1 MKNLLFYDQTSLKE
15 TLFSVLKSG
24 VKFSLIGLRN
34 ALRDI
39 YFLTLQYIEWA
50 THQIFCDKYSVF
62 FRRLTQNV

>member
-15 TLFSVLKSG
+15 TFFLVLKSG
-24 VKFSLIGLRN
+24 VKLSLVGLRN

-50 THQIFCDKYSVF
+50 THQILCDKYFVF
-62 FRRLTQNV
+62 CRKLTQSV